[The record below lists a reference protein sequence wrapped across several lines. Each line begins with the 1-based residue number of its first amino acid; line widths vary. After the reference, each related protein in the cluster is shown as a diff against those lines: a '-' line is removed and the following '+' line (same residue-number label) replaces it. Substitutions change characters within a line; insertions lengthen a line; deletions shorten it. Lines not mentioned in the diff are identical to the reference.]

1 LRLFT
6 RIVAALL
13 FAAAML
19 AVYASAVGRFLER
32 EYGLTTLYSLRGDVV
47 VPDEA
52 LIIGLDNASVAWLTR
67 GVIHDDLPASLD
79 GCLTSEVKQT
89 LLGAANINHI
99 PRPVHACLVE
109 ALAGRGARVI
119 AFDINFNKDRLG
131 DVPLAK
137 AIAAA
142 ESVLLFVRYNVDA
155 DGLIHVSN
163 PTDLL
168 ARAAKDTMAF
178 RVDSNRGA
186 MATAYKTR
194 FPVSVG
200 EDLIAMPDRVWM
212 EFTGKPRPEVS
223 DDFQPFWLY
232 GPPRTVPTLSL
243 KDVFDPSGPGL
254 PEEMRNVAVFIGSSD
269 PTDAS
274 IDDHFPIPTSGRGN
288 DLVGGVELAAT
299 AFLNRLHGEPLN
311 RPSHWIEVV
320 LVFGMAFF
328 GALVALTQTGWRLW
342 AILASGFLGYSVI
355 SALAFAQAKMW
366 MPVAVPV
373 FATVPIICLAAL
385 AVRYLF
391 ARALVTRL
399 APKQVAQQLL
409 DSTVAD
415 RSDIRTEQAT
425 IMFTDLVSSTA
436 MSEMLSEIAYSEAIN
451 IYYDLATEVIE
462 AHGGMVVEFMGDGI
476 LSIFSQSVTGSDH
489 ARRACDAA
497 CALVDALMA
506 ANSEAKDHPDLC
518 IRVGINSGLTATGDI
533 GARRRYNFKALGEV
547 VNVAARLEEMGKTVG
562 KGADHIV
569 LVSEATRTAAEL
581 PEAKVIALGPLAL
594 RGHRSKVNTYLIR

>member
-1 LRLFT
+1 
-6 RIVAALL
+6 
-13 FAAAML
+13 
-19 AVYASAVGRFLER
+19 
-32 EYGLTTLYSLRGDVV
+32 
-47 VPDEA
+47 
-52 LIIGLDNASVAWLTR
+52 
-67 GVIHDDLPASLD
+67 
-79 GCLTSEVKQT
+79 
-89 LLGAANINHI
+89 
-99 PRPVHACLVE
+99 
-109 ALAGRGARVI
+109 
-119 AFDINFNKDRLG
+119 
-131 DVPLAK
+131 
-137 AIAAA
+137 
-142 ESVLLFVRYNVDA
+142 
-155 DGLIHVSN
+155 
-163 PTDLL
+163 
-168 ARAAKDTMAF
+168 
-178 RVDSNRGA
+178 
-186 MATAYKTR
+186 
-194 FPVSVG
+194 
-200 EDLIAMPDRVWM
+200 
-212 EFTGKPRPEVS
+212 
-223 DDFQPFWLY
+223 
-232 GPPRTVPTLSL
+232 
-243 KDVFDPSGPGL
+243 
-254 PEEMRNVAVFIGSSD
+254 
-269 PTDAS
+269 
-274 IDDHFPIPTSGRGN
+274 
-288 DLVGGVELAAT
+288 
-299 AFLNRLHGEPLN
+299 
-311 RPSHWIEVV
+311 V